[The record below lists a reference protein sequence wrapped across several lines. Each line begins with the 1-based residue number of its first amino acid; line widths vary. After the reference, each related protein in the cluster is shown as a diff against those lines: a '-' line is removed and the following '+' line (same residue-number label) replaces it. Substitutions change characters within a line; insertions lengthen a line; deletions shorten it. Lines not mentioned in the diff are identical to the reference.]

1 MTNSPMR
8 LSDGGVI
15 NRAETLKFS
24 FDGKEYAGHPGDSLA
39 SALLANDV
47 KIVGR
52 GFKYHRPRGVMS
64 AGQEEGGAILTVGT
78 GARREP
84 NVKATMQPLFNG
96 LESFGQNAWPS
107 VARDVGRINDF
118 GSRFLGAGFYYKTF
132 FGLRGGTKDWMLF
145 EKLIRKAAGMGV
157 ASREPDPAHY
167 ETGHASCDILVVG
180 SGPAGLAAAKQAAET
195 GLDVILAEQDFAF
208 GGDYL
213 SQPGGASTAD
223 ETVEKLAALGVT
235 MMLRTQVFGL
245 YDGCVAGLI
254 ESVTDQETGMQVRQR
269 TWIVRPRQI
278 IIATGAIERPIAFGN
293 NDRPGIMS
301 SSGLRTY
308 LNRYAVKPGQEA
320 IIATTNDSGY
330 ATAAD
335 LKTTGARVTLLDART
350 HGPDAPEGVEV
361 LRGRVPVK
369 GEGFSDLEGLQIG
382 KLSEFGEVRI
392 EKTVDCDLAAI
403 SGGWSPVVNLTSH
416 RGVKP
421 IWNEELDC
429 FLPGATNEP
438 IKVCGS
444 AAGLWEEEDCT
455 MSGAAAGAEAA
466 RDIGANAPVLE
477 RPERRRTNTP
487 TMALYE
493 VTLPN
498 KKLKSFVDPQH
509 DVTTGDIRLAHQEG
523 FVSVEHMKR
532 YTTLG
537 MATDQGKVGNVI
549 GIALMAAATGAPVSK
564 TGTTTFRPPY
574 SPISIGALAGRSV
587 KQHFRPNRLTPLDS
601 WNKKHGAVM
610 TQAGL
615 WWRPWYYPVTPNES
629 VDDAYE
635 REMKV
640 TRESVGLC
648 DVSSLGKIMVQGP
661 DAGEFLNRLYVN
673 GFGKLAVGK
682 ARYGIMLRE
691 DGIVYDDGTTW
702 RLAEN
707 EFLMTTTTANA
718 AGVMTKLE
726 EYLQTRWPGL
736 KVSVASVSD
745 QWAGVAVAG
754 PKSREVLEA
763 VVSECDLSNEAF
775 PFMGVREAVIAGKKI
790 YIARISFSGERAYEV
805 YVRSGDAEPVAD
817 ALWGATEPLGGCL
830 YGTEALGA
838 MRIEKG
844 HVAGSELD
852 GRTTLEDLGLGKM
865 ASSKKAYIGKA
876 LATREGL
883 QDPDRQT
890 LVGVIPT
897 GEGKRLRAGALLMAD
912 TEQKG
917 HGEGLV
923 TAVTYSVE
931 LGHWIGLG
939 LIKGGVERWDG
950 KTAIS
955 ADPVRDGNTEV
966 RIVSPHFLDP
976 KGERMH
982 G

>member
-1 MTNSPMR
+1 MSTARR
-8 LSDGGVI
+8 LAEGGVI
-15 NRAETLKFS
+15 DRDETLKFQ
-24 FDGKEYAGHPGDSLA
+24 FDGKSYAGHPGDSLA
-39 SALLANDV
+39 SALMASGV
-47 KIVGR
+47 KTVGR
-52 GFKYHRPRGVMS
+52 GFKYHRPRGIMS

-84 NVKATMQPLFNG
+84 NVKATMQPLYGG

-132 FGLRGGTKDWMLF
+132 FGIRGGTKDWMLF

-157 ASREPDPAHY
+157 ASREADPAHY
-167 ETGHASCDILVVG
+167 ETAHATCDVLVVG
-180 SGPAGLAAAKQAAET
+180 SGPAGLAAAQQAAES
-195 GLDVILAEQDFAF
+195 GLDVILAEQDFTF

-213 SQPGGASTAD
+213 SQPGGAHRAL
-223 ETVEKLAALGVT
+223 EVVEKLNALDVT

-269 TWIVRPRQI
+269 MWIVRPRQI

-293 NDRPGIMS
+293 NDRPGIMGS
-301 SSGLRTY
+301 GGLRTY
-308 LNRYAVKPGQEA
+308 LNRYAIQPGQEA

-330 ATAAD
+330 IAAAE
-335 LKTTGARVTLLDART
+335 LKASGARVTLLDART

-369 GEGFSDLEGLQIG
+369 GEGWTEIQGVQIG
-382 KLSEFGEVRI
+382 KLSESGEVRV
-392 EKTVDCDLAAI
+392 EKSLDCDLAAI

-421 IWNEELDC
+421 VWSEEMDC
-429 FLPGATNEP
+429 FLPGETNEP

-444 AAGLWEEEDCT
+444 AAGLWDEEDCAL
-455 MSGAAAGAEAA
+455 SGAAAGADAA
-466 RDIGANAPVLE
+466 RDLGVNAPMIE
-477 RPERRRTNTP
+477 RPEPRRTNTP

-493 VTLPN
+493 VTLPG

-549 GIALMAAATGAPVSK
+549 GITLMAAATGAPVSK

-574 SPISIGALAGRSV
+574 SPISIGALAGRGV
-587 KQHFRPNRLTPLDS
+587 KQHFRPNRLTPLDG

-615 WWRPWYYPVTPNES
+615 WWRPWYYPMTPKES
-629 VDDAYE
+629 VDAAYE

-640 TRESVGLC
+640 TRECVGLC

-682 ARYGIMLRE
+682 ARYGVMLRD

-702 RLAEN
+702 RLSEN
-707 EFLMTTTTANA
+707 DFLMTTTTANA
-718 AGVMTKLE
+718 AGVMAKME
-726 EYLQTRWPGL
+726 EYLQTRWPDL
-736 KVSVASVSD
+736 KVSVVSVSD
-745 QWAGVAVAG
+745 QWAGIAVAG
-754 PKSREVLEA
+754 PKSRDVLQA
-763 VVSECDLSNEAF
+763 VVTDCDMSNETF
-775 PFMGVREAVIAGKKI
+775 PFMGIREGVIAGKNV
-790 YIARISFSGERAYEV
+790 YLARISFSGERAYEV

-817 ALWGATEPLGGCL
+817 ALWAATEPLGGCL

-876 LATREGL
+876 LATRDGL
-883 QDPDRQT
+883 HDPDRQQ
-890 LVGVIPT
+890 LVGVVPT
-897 GEGKRLRAGALLMAD
+897 GKGKRLRAGALLMAD
-912 TEQKG
+912 TEQRG

-939 LIKGGVERWDG
+939 LIKGGVERWEG
-950 KTAIS
+950 KTAVS

-966 RIVSPHFLDP
+966 KIVSPHFLDP

>member
-1 MTNSPMR
+1 MSATSRR
-8 LSDGGVI
+8 LNTGGVI
-15 NRAETLKFS
+15 NRDETLAFK
-24 FDGKEYAGHPGDSLA
+24 FDGQSYSGHPGDSLA
-39 SALLANDV
+39 SALIANGV

-84 NVKATMQPLFNG
+84 NVKATMQPLYGG

-107 VARDVGRINDF
+107 VNRDFGRINDL

-132 FGLRGGTKDWMLF
+132 FGIRGGTKDWMLF

-167 ETGHASCDILVVG
+167 ETAHASCDVLVVG
-180 SGPAGLAAAKQAAET
+180 SGPAGLAAATQAAEA
-195 GLDVILAEQDFAF
+195 GLDVILAEQDFTL

-213 SQPGGASTAD
+213 SQPGGAERAL
-223 ETVEKLAALGVT
+223 EAVRKLDPLGVT
-235 MMLRTQVFGL
+235 VMVRTQVFGL

-254 ESVTDQETGMQVRQR
+254 ESVTDEETGMEVRQR
-269 TWIVRPRQI
+269 AWIVRPRQI

-293 NDRPGIMS
+293 NDRPGIMGS
-301 SSGLRTY
+301 AGLRTY
-308 LNRYAVKPGQEA
+308 LNRYAVLPGQETV
-320 IIATTNDSGY
+320 IATTNDAGY

-335 LKTTGARVTLLDART
+335 LKASGARVTLLDARS

-382 KLSEFGEVRI
+382 KLSESGEVRV
-392 EKTVDCDLAAI
+392 ERSLDCDLAGV

-421 IWNEELDC
+421 VWSEDLDC
-429 FLPGATNEP
+429 FLPGETKEP

-444 AAGLWEEEDCT
+444 AAGLWDEADCA

-466 RDIGANAPVLE
+466 RDIGVNAPIME
-477 RPERRRTNTP
+477 RPEPRRTNTP

-493 VTLPN
+493 VTLPG

-587 KQHFRPNRLTPLDS
+587 GQHFRPNRLTPLDA

-615 WWRPWYYPVTPNES
+615 WWRPWYYPITPTES

-640 TRESVGLC
+640 TRECVGLC

-661 DAGEFLNRLYVN
+661 DAGEFLNRVYVN
-673 GFGKLAVGK
+673 GFGKLAIGK
-682 ARYGIMLRE
+682 ARYGVMLRD

-702 RLAEN
+702 RLSEN
-707 EFLMTTTTANA
+707 DFLMTTTTANA
-718 AGVMTKLE
+718 AGVMAKLE
-726 EYLQTRWPGL
+726 EYLQTRWPDL

-745 QWAGVAVAG
+745 QWAGIAVAG
-754 PKSREVLEA
+754 PKCRDVLEA
-763 VVSECDLSNEAF
+763 VTTECDLSNEAF
-775 PFMGVREAVIAGKKI
+775 PFMGIREGVIAGKKV
-790 YIARISFSGERAYEV
+790 YLARISFSGERAYEV

-817 ALWGATEPLGGCL
+817 ALWEATKPLGGCL

-876 LATREGL
+876 LAAREGL
-883 QDPDRQT
+883 HDVDRQQ

-897 GEGKRLRAGALLMAD
+897 GDGKRLRAGALLMAD
-912 TEQKG
+912 AEQKG
-917 HGEGLV
+917 HGEGLI

-931 LGHWIGLG
+931 MGHWIGLG
-939 LIKGGVERWDG
+939 LIKGGLDRWDG
-950 KTAIS
+950 KTAMS